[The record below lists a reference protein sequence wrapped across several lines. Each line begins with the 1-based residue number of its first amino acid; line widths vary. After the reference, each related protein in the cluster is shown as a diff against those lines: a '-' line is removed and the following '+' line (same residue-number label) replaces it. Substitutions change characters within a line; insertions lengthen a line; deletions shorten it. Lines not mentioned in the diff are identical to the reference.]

1 MYYVGI
7 DIAKSFH
14 VVSVIDDNETK
25 VINKPF
31 KINNKYQDRYNFN
44 IGPLIA
50 CIQL

>member
-14 VVSVIDDNETK
+14 VVSIIDDNETK

-31 KINNKYQDRYNFN
+31 RINNDNKGFE
-44 IGPLIA
+44 
-50 CIQL
+50 